1 MQKNQPLTEKV
12 RHSTLIGEG
21 EFYRLLYEHSID
33 AILLTSPDGRILAAN
48 PAACAMFGR
57 TEDEIKAIGRKGV
70 VDASDPRLAEI
81 VKQREATGHAKGELI
96 GIRKDGSKFPIEF
109 TSSIFKDQ
117 NGELRTSMIIR
128 DISERKSLEIRL
140 QEQMERLHNI
150 TASLP
155 DAIYT
160 FNLSEQKTTSFNRD
174 SFLGYSYEELNKP
187 GYLLAQIHP
196 EDAAK
201 ASTYWQDVM
210 RNDSPE
216 SFEYR
221 LRNKAGQWEW
231 VDSRTSSLT
240 RNPDGTPREIMVI
253 LRVITDRKKAE
264 ELFAYHANILGNVND
279 VIIDTDE
286 NFNIRYWNHAAE
298 RTFGWK
304 AEEVIGKPAAEV
316 LRTTF
321 SEGEREES
329 IRQISQT
336 GIWKGEVTQFT
347 KDGRAVF
354 IDANIMLVKD
364 QTGKVTGYVTANR
377 DISKRK
383 QMEEKLYQSMAA
395 IEAANFEL
403 QQALEREQNLARTDG
418 LTGLFNRRHFFTLAE
433 HEFKVAKRY
442 NSALSITIF
451 DLDHFKHV
459 NDRWGHQVGDEVL
472 KHISKIVQSQL
483 RESDILARYGGEE
496 FILLMPNSNAKE
508 AEHVA
513 ERIRSSITAYRIHQT
528 NTVQRITVSMG
539 VAALTA
545 EMDSLD
551 HLIRHADSVLYKAK
565 ESGRD
570 CVKVYPTNAAK

>member
-1 MQKNQPLTEKV
+1 MPKNQPKIEQA
-12 RHSTLIGEG
+12 RYSTLIKEG

-33 AILLTSPDGRILAAN
+33 AILLTAPDGRILAAN

-57 TEDEIKAIGRKGV
+57 TEDEIKEVGRSGV
-70 VDASDPRLAEI
+70 VDTSDPRLAEI
-81 VKQREATGHAKGELI
+81 IKQREASGHVKGELI
-96 GIRKDGSKFPIEF
+96 GIRKDGTKFPIEL

-117 NGELRTSMIIR
+117 NSELRTSMIIR
-128 DISERKSLEIRL
+128 DISERKSLETRL

-150 TASLP
+150 TARLP

-201 ASTYWQDVM
+201 VSTYWQNVM

-240 RNPDGTPREIMVI
+240 RNSDGTPKEIMVI

-264 ELFAYHANILGNVND
+264 ELVAYHANILKNVND
-279 VIIDTDE
+279 VIIDTDA
-286 NFNIRYWNHAAE
+286 NFNIRYWNQAAE

-304 AEEVIGKPAAEV
+304 AEEVIGRPAAQV
-316 LRTTF
+316 LRTAF

-336 GIWKGEVTQFT
+336 GTWKGEVTQFT
-347 KDGRAVF
+347 KDGQAVF

-364 QTGKVTGYVTANR
+364 QEGKVTGYVTANR

-383 QMEEKLYQSMAA
+383 QMEEKLRQSVAA
-395 IEAANFEL
+395 TEAANLEL
-403 QQALEREQNLARTDG
+403 QQALEREQNLSRTDS

-442 NSALSITIF
+442 NSTLSISIF

-472 KHISKIVQSQL
+472 KHISRIVQSQL

-513 ERIRSSITAYRIHQT
+513 ERIRASIAAYHIQQT
-528 NTVQRITVSMG
+528 NTVQRVTVSMG

-545 EMDSLD
+545 EVASLD
-551 HLIRHADSVLYKAK
+551 HLIRHADWALYKAK